1 MKPVNT
7 MEKEPEQKTLLIE
20 MIEGLTKDVADL
32 KQLFAS
38 KPQATPSPDL
48 ESSLDK
54 ISRAINELRDEVGD
68 LNEQRPQTQV
78 LGAESTQILG
88 ELQAIRQDI
97 RKSPANRISKAVQ
110 YGTGLLLVSVLTTGV
125 LAYYAT
131 KWRDERDAFEV
142 SDWKWR
148 VMRQVNAEY
157 ATKLDGVFAS
167 DSVSEP
173 NKVWIIQQ
181 EQADATREAARR
193 AAEQAKAMNAQADEL
208 EGKKKGRKWAFIGR

>member
-1 MKPVNT
+1 

-54 ISRAINELRDEVGD
+54 ISRAIDELRDEVGD

-97 RKSPANRISKAVQ
+97 RKSPANRISKVVQ

-193 AAEQAKAMNAQADEL
+193 AAEQAKVMNAQADEL
-208 EGKKKGRKWAFIGR
+208 EGKKKGRK

>member
-208 EGKKKGRKWAFIGR
+208 EGKKKGRK